1 MTEKRKSRVFPI
13 EISDEEH
20 KAEAARVERFNGWL
34 NECAELQDKLVEAML
49 QQVEPKTAQSRDS

>member
-1 MTEKRKSRVFPI
+1 MMSEKRKSRVFRI

-34 NECAELQDKLVEAML
+34 AECEELQNAVVEGLLANLPSLVG
-49 QQVEPKTAQSRDS
+49 K